1 MSIGLSTSLKAQD
14 PVFSQFFA
22 SPVLLN
28 PAFAGASQATRFGLN
43 SRLQWPSLPGQYQ
56 THALSYD
63 QFFDNYN
70 SGIGLSILVDD
81 AGAGIFQTLQANVH
95 YAYRLHIDREWSV
108 RLGIDLG
115 YIQSRLDWD
124 RLVFQ
129 DQIDPVSGLAQV
141 MGEENEPLQTGFG
154 NIDLGAGLLLYNSQF
169 YLGLSAKHLNAG
181 DQTVFNNNLNSVGTL
196 PMRLSMTT
204 GMEIPLRLN
213 GYLFKNAF
221 ISPNIAVI
229 KQGDFYQFQAGGYLG
244 LDFAFAGIAYRHTPT
259 NPDAIILSAGLRQ
272 SNLRLGYSYDITV
285 SSIAAPTGGA
295 HEISL
300 TYILPGSQPSK
311 YNDCFA
317 IFR

>member
-1 MSIGLSTSLKAQD
+1 MHTSEAQD

-22 SPVLLN
+22 NPILLN
-28 PAFAGASQATRFGLN
+28 PAFAGSALSARVGLS

-56 THALSYD
+56 THAVSYD
-63 QFFDNYN
+63 QFFDQYN

-81 AGAGIFQTLQANVH
+81 AAQGIFQSLQANLH
-95 YAYRLHIDREWSV
+95 YAYRLQIDREWFV
-108 RLGIDLG
+108 KLGADIG
-115 YIQSRLDWD
+115 YSQSRIDWD
-124 RLVFQ
+124 RLIFR
-129 DQIDPVSGLAQV
+129 DQIDPVSGLPELL
-141 MGEENEPLQTGFG
+141 GEEGQPEQAGFG
-154 NIDLGAGLLLYNSQF
+154 NIDMGAGLLAYNSSF
-169 YLGLSAKHLNAG
+169 FIGLSAKHLNASN
-181 DQTVFNNNLNSVGTL
+181 QTILNSNLNSVGSQ
-196 PMRLSMTT
+196 PVRLSAMA

-213 GYLFKNAF
+213 GYIFKDAF
-221 ISPNIAVI
+221 ISPNLAVI

-244 LDFAFAGIAYRHTPT
+244 LEFAFAGLAYRHTPT

-272 SNLRLGYSYDITV
+272 GDLRIGYSYDLTV

-300 TYILPGSQPSK
+300 SYIIPGNRPSK